1 MTATPPAKPTEA
13 GIDLDQVRTTGD
25 AAAWL
30 RQEAARHAAAATT
43 ESSPTHARA
52 LRLTGS
58 TLEAYAVVTGTY
70 RDPAGLGTE
79 LRRLADDY
87 RHPDRDTVEPIPE
100 VHRLAC
106 GHLADTLGQ
115 LAERLTRIAATQRHR
130 TSHHARPTTG
140 RSIDL

>member
-1 MTATPPAKPTEA
+1 MTATPLAKPTEA
-13 GIDLDQVRTTGD
+13 VIDLDAVRTTDD

-30 RQEAARHAAAATT
+30 RQEAARHAAAAKSD
-43 ESSPTHARA
+43 SSPVHARA
-52 LRLTGS
+52 RRLTDS

-70 RDPAGLGTE
+70 RDPAGLSAE
-79 LRRLADDY
+79 LSRLADDY
-87 RHPDRDTVEPIPE
+87 RHPDRDTIEPIPE
-100 VHRLAC
+100 VHRKAC
-106 GHLADTLGQ
+106 GHLADTLGH